1 MSAYCGKRDMRTV
14 IQNTNMFLETGPIVT
29 GEIYT
34 DEVSFLQSKNN
45 QGFVP
50 FAKVKLLVDTGSNIS
65 GIDKRIVSGLSL
77 LKYHE
82 GSRVNGVGGIHD
94 VNMFRCILFLK
105 IFGTKGLPLDVL
117 EGDYADSPYDGII
130 GRDVLQYC
138 NFEYHGPSNSFQ
150 LQALNF

>member
-1 MSAYCGKRDMRTV
+1 MRATH
-14 IQNTNMFLETGPIVT
+14 QNTNMFVETGPIIT
-29 GEIYT
+29 GEIHT
-34 DEVSFLQSKNN
+34 SEISFLQSKNN
-45 QGFVP
+45 KAFVP

-65 GIDKRIVSGLSL
+65 GIDYKIINGLYL
-77 LKYHE
+77 PKYNE
-82 GSRVNGVGGIHD
+82 GSKVNGVGGIHD
-94 VNMFRCILFLK
+94 VNMFRCILFLP

-138 NFEYHGPSNSFQ
+138 SFEYHGPSSSFQ